1 MFLTTLKRAG
11 LGILLGI
18 AIGNLIAVITG
29 FSTGEESR
37 LISEGLIQKAGS
49 EAMAF
54 LLQTLFSGLYG
65 AVCMA
70 GMSLYEV
77 EHWSMLRSYLVHYS
91 IIILSYIP
99 IALFLCWVQT
109 PKELAVITGIQTI
122 AYFIIWLIIYA
133 VYKAQVK
140 ELNQKLVQ
148 ISKAPC

>member
-18 AIGNLIAVITG
+18 TIGNLIAVITG

-37 LISEGLIQKAGS
+37 FVSAGLIQKAGS

-54 LLQTLFSGLYG
+54 LLQTIFSGLYG

-70 GMSLYEV
+70 GMSLYEI

-99 IALFLCWVQT
+99 LAFFLCWVQT
-109 PKELAVITGIQTI
+109 VKELAIITGIQTI
-122 AYFIIWLIIYA
+122 GYFIIWLIIYS
-133 VYKAQVK
+133 VYKVQVK
-140 ELNQKLVQ
+140 ELNRQIVQ
-148 ISKAPC
+148 ISKASC

>member
-1 MFLTTLKRAG
+1 MFLATLKRAG
-11 LGILLGI
+11 LGILTGI
-18 AIGNLIAVITG
+18 TIGNLIAVITG
-29 FSTGEESR
+29 FSTGEESSFV
-37 LISEGLIQKAGS
+37 SEGLIQKAGS

-70 GMSLYEV
+70 GMSLYEI

-99 IALFLCWVQT
+99 LALFLCWVQT
-109 PKELAVITGIQTI
+109 LKELAVIAGIQTI
-122 AYFIIWLIIYA
+122 VYFIIWLIIYA